1 MKEVIS
7 RDAALAAL
15 KEYNHEPFH
24 IQHALTVEGVMRWYA
39 NELGYGEDADFWAT
53 AGLLHDID
61 FEMWPEQQTH
71 RGPEIRVLAIAQL
84 IGVPAHNALHRQTV
98 ENVERLLV
106 VRFQRRQR
114 RLAGD
119 TFFHG

>member
-1 MKEVIS
+1 MGGLHI
-7 RDAALAAL
+7 AAQAVAVGTDGVDELLGAPRLLQQLRCLPAVLLRPHL
-15 KEYNHEPFH
+15 K
-24 IQHALTVEGVMRWYA
+24 VDVV
-39 NELGYGEDADFWAT
+39 
-53 AGLLHDID
+53 
-61 FEMWPEQQTH
+61 QQTH

-98 ENVERLLV
+98 ENMERLLV